1 MMQVIREIWAEAMR
15 PEDHAGQVYGG
26 AQHQLAKTG
35 LAVFVTAVLACGF
48 AAVAGEMPFRGPLWF
63 GLVYFYVGVIEL
75 RGQGSRGWDTVAD
88 SYFWAYGVTI
98 PLVSLREVSAGRV
111 ITLQLDTWAFL
122 ALAGGLVVSLLIYA
136 WTRRTKEDPR

>member
-1 MMQVIREIWAEAMR
+1 
-15 PEDHAGQVYGG
+15 
-26 AQHQLAKTG
+26 
-35 LAVFVTAVLACGF
+35 
-48 AAVAGEMPFRGPLWF
+48 
-63 GLVYFYVGVIEL
+63 
-75 RGQGSRGWDTVAD
+75 VAD

-98 PLVSLREVSAGRV
+98 PIVSLREVSAGRV